1 MENVFRVVVAPRI
14 HQSGLDLLGARSDI
28 RYEVLEDVSEGSLK
42 RAFADADGVVIR
54 AMPVPRSVFETA
66 KRLKVVSRHGVGYNN
81 VDIDYLTEL
90 GIPLALT
97 IDANALSVAEQ
108 TMFFILALAKNGL
121 VYDRATRENRF
132 GDRESLNCVDIYG
145 KTLLI
150 VGFGRIGRMVAERAK
165 AFGMK
170 VTVSDPMVTAEA
182 VIAAGCS
189 PARTLAD
196 ALPRADFLTVHI
208 PLVKETKG
216 LIGATELA
224 LMRPGAFVINT
235 ARGGIVD
242 ERALAAALS
251 AGKLRGAGLD
261 VFEDE
266 PPAADNPLL
275 KLDNMVLSPHSAGLT
290 VECAERMAIASVEN
304 VLAGLDGRLNPAT
317 VVNRQVLRTTA
328 DGRTAAG

>member
-1 MENVFRVVVAPRI
+1 MENIFRVVVAPRI
-14 HQSGLDLLGARSDI
+14 YQSGLDLLEARSDI
-28 RYEVLEDVSEGSLK
+28 RYEVVEDVSEGSL
-42 RAFADADGVVIR
+42 RTAFADADGVVIR
-54 AMPVPRSVFETA
+54 AMPVPRSAFETA

-132 GDRESLNCVDIYG
+132 RIRESLNCIDISG

-150 VGFGRIGRMVAERAK
+150 VGFGRIGRLVAERARV
-165 AFGMK
+165 FGMQ
-170 VTVSDPMVTAEA
+170 VAVYDPLVAREA
-182 VIAAGCS
+182 VTAAGCS
-189 PARTLAD
+189 IVATLAE
-196 ALPRADFLTVHI
+196 ALPRADFLTVHV

-216 LIGATELA
+216 LIGPAELA
-224 LMRPGAFVINT
+224 LMPPTAYVLNT

-242 ERALAAALS
+242 EKALVAALAS
-251 AGKLRGAGLD
+251 GRLRGAGLD

-266 PPAADNPLL
+266 PPAAENPLL
-275 KLDNMVLSPHSAGLT
+275 ALDNVILSPHSAGLT
-290 VECAERMAIASVEN
+290 VECAERMAVASVEN
-304 VLAGLDGRLNPAT
+304 VLAGLDGTLNPAA
-317 VVNRQVLRTTA
+317 VVNRRVLGAQTPPHVA
-328 DGRTAAG
+328 